1 MFAEEFAF
9 ELPAVVNFVGGGGK
23 TALILRLLE
32 EYSASV
38 AAIYTTTTRMHPPA
52 PWGGMVV
59 LSCDNMARLL
69 EVLNCLGRRGDER
82 LRKFVVTGLG
92 GRPDLRQGVSPDFAL
107 GIDRECFPL
116 VLNEA
121 DGARSMS
128 LKMPREGE
136 PVLMSASNVLV
147 PVIGIDCLNQP
158 LGPET
163 LFRWE
168 MAARDYAFEA
178 GRIVTPELAA
188 AILLHPSG
196 VCKDWRP
203 GMRIMPY
210 INKVDDEKLD
220 PLAHELAQ
228 ALLHNGNFPVAHVIW
243 GSLRCGRARSVVP
256 GIQ

>member
-1 MFAEEFAF
+1 LFAEEFAF

-23 TALILRLLE
+23 TTLILRLLE

-38 AAIYTTTTRMHPPA
+38 AAIYTTTTRMHPPD
-52 PWGGMVV
+52 PQGGMIV
-59 LSCDNMARLL
+59 LSCDNMACLL
-69 EVLNCLGRRGDER
+69 EVLNRLGRRGDER
-82 LRKFVVTGLG
+82 LHKLVVTALA
-92 GRPDLRQGVSPDFAL
+92 GRPDLRQGVAPEFGSA
-107 GIDRECFPL
+107 IDRECFPL

-147 PVIGIDCLNQP
+147 PVIGIDCLDRP

-168 MAARDYAFEA
+168 TAAREYAFEA
-178 GRIVTPELAA
+178 GRILTPELAA
-188 AILLHPSG
+188 AILLHPRG

-203 GMRIMPY
+203 GMRIIPY
-210 INKVDDEKLD
+210 INKVDAEELD

-228 ALLHNGNFPVAHVIW
+228 ALLHNGNFPVAKVVW
-243 GSLRCGRARSVVP
+243 GSLHRGRARSLLP